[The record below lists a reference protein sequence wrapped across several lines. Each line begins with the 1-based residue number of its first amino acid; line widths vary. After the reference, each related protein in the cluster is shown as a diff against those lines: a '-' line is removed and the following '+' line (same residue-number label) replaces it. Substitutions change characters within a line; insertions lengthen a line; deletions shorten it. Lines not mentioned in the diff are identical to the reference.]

1 MGTWFNTRRDNSLSK
16 AIGREGLS
24 GGLSARNTPSSGDE
38 SHSPDGRTRKS
49 ISASTLV
56 SHWSPVFPSLLT

>member
-1 MGTWFNTRRDNSLSK
+1 MGTRLNTRRDNSLSK

-24 GGLSARNTPSSGDE
+24 GGLSASNTPSPGDE
-38 SHSPDGRTRKS
+38 DHSPNGRIGKS

-56 SHWSPVFPSLLT
+56 SHWSPVFPSLFT